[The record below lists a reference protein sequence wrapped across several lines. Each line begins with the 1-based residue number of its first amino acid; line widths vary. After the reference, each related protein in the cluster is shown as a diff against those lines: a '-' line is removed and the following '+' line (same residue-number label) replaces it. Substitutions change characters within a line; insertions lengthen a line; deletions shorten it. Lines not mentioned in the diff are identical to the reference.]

1 MKAKKKPVVVDVMRL
16 KMCSARSYRKC
27 KEFVGESWVGHDNMP
42 NGLPG
47 IKTLEGTMEIS
58 DGDYI
63 IKGVHSEFYPCKPEI
78 FHETYEVVED

>member
-16 KMCSARSYRKC
+16 KMCSTRSYRKC

-63 IKGVHSEFYPCKPEI
+63 IKGVHGEFYPCKPEI